1 MSDFKGTLV
10 VTMRF
15 DIPVHASM
23 YQTVL
28 KEKGVVTPDDIIL
41 TEEQNYLD
49 NADNYLEVMGDH
61 VTEVAFDFLPESKGE
76 KRER

>member
-15 DIPVHASM
+15 DIPVRAGM

-28 KEKGVVTPDDIIL
+28 KEKGVVTPDDIIRI
-41 TEEQNYLD
+41 EEQNYLD
-49 NADNYLEVMGDH
+49 NADDYLEIMGDH
-61 VTEVAFDFLPESKGE
+61 VSEVSFDFLPESKGV
-76 KRER
+76 KRE